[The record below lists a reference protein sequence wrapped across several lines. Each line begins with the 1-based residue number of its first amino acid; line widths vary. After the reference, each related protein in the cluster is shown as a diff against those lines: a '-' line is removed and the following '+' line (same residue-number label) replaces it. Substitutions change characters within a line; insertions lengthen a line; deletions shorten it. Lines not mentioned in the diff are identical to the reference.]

1 MKTHP
6 ISVLR
11 AALPAALLA
20 AALAAGPTAAAQAPG
35 TIAGKVVNGTTGEPA
50 AGLEVRAR
58 LFTAQAELDP
68 LEATT
73 DGRGRFAFEDV
84 PAGVAGYQLEV
95 AYRGAVYRSVAT
107 ELDPQAPNEQTL
119 RVYEPTTDPSRVTL
133 ESYVVWVDREG
144 GGVAVQ
150 HDLAWS
156 NAGDEAY
163 VGEDG
168 VVVRIPLPEGATNL
182 QFLGTFLENP
192 GRTRDGAYVS
202 DAPIVPGA
210 SSATLR
216 YNAPPLDRLMLKM
229 PFATTSLQLFVP
241 QDVRVR
247 APALRLAGTVTDQGL
262 TYQVYEARNLAPGTT
277 LDVAMSQAAT
287 TGGPRTALWILLG
300 ALAVVLL
307 IGATVIAVRR
317 NRAPVPRSAQP
328 LRDKARPRTARP
340 VPAPAAEGNG
350 KTVELEDPDLIVEE
364 IAALDL
370 SFERGLIEERTYR
383 RLRVAAKDR
392 LLRAQE
398 ARAGGRRRR

>member
-1 MKTHP
+1 MKTRWTTL
-6 ISVLR
+6 LR
-11 AALPAALLA
+11 ASLPTALLA
-20 AALAAGPTAAAQAPG
+20 VALAAGSSAAAQAG
-35 TIAGKVVNGTTGEPA
+35 TISGKVVNGTTGEPA
-50 AGLEVRAR
+50 AGVDVRAR
-58 LFTAQAELDP
+58 LFTAQTEPDP
-68 LEATT
+68 LEVTA
-73 DGRGRFAFEDV
+73 DERGRFAFESI
-84 PAGVAGYQLEV
+84 PAGVVGYQLEV

-107 ELDPQAPNEQTL
+107 GFDPASPAEQTL
-119 RVYEPTTDPSRVTL
+119 RIYEPTTDPSRVTL

-150 HDLAWS
+150 HDLSWS

-216 YNAPPLDRLMLKM
+216 YNAPPLDRLTLEV

-247 APALRLAGTVTDQGL
+247 APALRLAGTVTDQGI
-262 TYQVYEARNLAPGTT
+262 TYQVYEARDLAPGTA
-277 LDVAMSQAAT
+277 LEVAMSQAAAPR
-287 TGGPRTALWILLG
+287 GARTALWILLG
-300 ALAVVLL
+300 ALGVVLL
-307 IGATVIAVRR
+307 VGVALIVLRR
-317 NRAPVPRSAQP
+317 DRARTPAPRSAGRP
-328 LRDKARPRTARP
+328 PRAKARAS
-340 VPAPAAEGNG
+340 APASAADGDG
-350 KTVELEDPDLIVEE
+350 RAVELEDPDLIVEE

-383 RLRVAAKDR
+383 RLRVAAKER
-392 LLRAQE
+392 LLRAEE
-398 ARAGGRRRR
+398 ARAAGKRR